1 MKNAKQLKVVEC
13 RGTPYEIGQQWGEAC
28 RDSILQGLENS
39 TMGMSLIYHA
49 SREEITSKAM
59 RFLPLVQDF
68 DPYQVEIMKGQARGA
83 GVKFEEV
90 FVQKCSFELS
100 FYYNNITS
108 MCTSFAATGNAT
120 ESGQTLL
127 GQTIDWFPG
136 TPIDLLKIHHSD
148 GLVQFVI
155 SLANSSEYAISSAGM
170 GICANATVSQN
181 YTFSIPLGCYMPK
194 VMRQRNVQDGIA
206 ILKQVARGLGYYH
219 LADANGQMM
228 GIESVHDDY
237 QVILPQNGLL
247 LHSNH
252 YITERFKKG
261 DTASLIAPDSYYRL
275 DRITALAHQY
285 YGKINL
291 QIAMEMLSDHDAYP
305 KSICSHID
313 PQSQF
318 PSQTLASYIMLP
330 GEGAVYIAAGN
341 PCEYEY
347 VRYSL

>member
-1 MKNAKQLKVVEC
+1 MKNAKQLKVIEC

-39 TMGMSLIYHA
+39 TMGMSLIYNA
-49 SREEITSKAM
+49 SREEIFSKAM
-59 RFLPLVQDF
+59 QFLPLVQEF
-68 DPYQVEIMKGQARGA
+68 DPYLIEIMQGQARGA
-83 GVKFEEV
+83 GIKFEEV

-100 FYYNNITS
+100 FYYNNLPS
-108 MCTSFAATGNAT
+108 MCTSFAATGIAA
-120 ESGQTLL
+120 EIGQTLL

-148 GLVQFVI
+148 GLVQFII

-170 GICANATVSQN
+170 GICANATIGQN
-181 YTFSIPLGCYMPK
+181 YAFSVPLGCYMPK
-194 VMRQRNVQDGIA
+194 VMRQRTVQDGIE

-237 QVILPQNGLL
+237 QVILPENGLL

-252 YITERFKKG
+252 YITERFKEG
-261 DTASLIAPDSYYRL
+261 DAAHLYMPDSYHRL

-291 QIAMEMLSDHDAYP
+291 EIAMDMLSDHDAYP

-313 PQSQF
+313 PQSQL
-318 PSQTLASYIMLP
+318 PSETLAAYIMVP
-330 GEGAVYIAAGN
+330 GESAIYIAAGN
-341 PCEYEY
+341 PCEYDY